1 MPYSPE
7 DDLALALATA
17 ELAATVA
24 LPRFRALD
32 LVIDTKPDR
41 SHVTDADRAVEKA
54 VVEFI
59 QQHRPGDSIFGEE
72 FGLQGESAS
81 DANRRWIIDPIDG
94 TANFL
99 RGVPI
104 WGCLIALE
112 VAGEITTGA
121 VAAPALDRFWWAGK
135 GLGALTRER
144 GEERKISV
152 SSVKDLQDASI
163 SFQSVRQWDS
173 IDRPDVP
180 LLLSRNTWRDRAYG
194 DFWAYMMLAE
204 GFVDAVTEIG
214 LAEYDVAAL
223 VPIIEEAGGRITNL
237 DGGRDWKEGS
247 TLATN
252 THLQEALQKLLS

>member
-7 DDLALALATA
+7 DDLALALAAA

-32 LVIDTKPDR
+32 LVIETKPDR
-41 SHVTDADRAVEKA
+41 SPVTDADRAVENA

-59 QQHRPGDSIFGEE
+59 RQHRPEDSIFGEE
-72 FGLQGESAS
+72 FGLQGVSGS
-81 DANRRWIIDPIDG
+81 GVSRRWIIDPIDG

-99 RGVPI
+99 RGVQI

-112 VAGEITTGA
+112 VDGEITTGA
-121 VAAPALDRFWWAGK
+121 VAAPALERYWWAAK
-135 GLGALTRER
+135 GLGALTREH
-144 GEERKISV
+144 GVERKISV
-152 SSVKDLQDASI
+152 SNVKDLQDASV
-163 SFQSVRQWDS
+163 SFQSVRQWDT
-173 IDRPDVP
+173 IGRPDVP

-204 GFVDAVTEIG
+204 GLVDVVTETG

-237 DGGRDWKEGS
+237 DNGRDWKEGT

-252 THLQEALQKLLS
+252 SLLHEQIQKLIS